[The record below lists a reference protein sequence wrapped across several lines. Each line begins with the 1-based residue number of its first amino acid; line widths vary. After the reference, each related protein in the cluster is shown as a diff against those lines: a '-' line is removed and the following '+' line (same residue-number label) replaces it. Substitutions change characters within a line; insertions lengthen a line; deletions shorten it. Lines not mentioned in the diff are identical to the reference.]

1 MNPFHAALLGILEG
15 LTEFLPVS
23 STGHLI
29 LLGESLGHNDDAAK
43 TLAIAIQAG
52 AVLAVIVYYR
62 KLLGDLVRGVL
73 RRDPEQ
79 IKLVVALFIAFL
91 PAAAVGFMLH
101 SFVKERLMGPV
112 PVAAA
117 LIVGGLIMIALPWI
131 LPKKDDA
138 EETLEVVTPKRALLI
153 GVCQCAA
160 LWPGFSRSMSTI
172 VGGQAAGLRA
182 KTAAQFSFLL
192 SIPVL
197 GSATALDLYKY
208 GDTLFANEGGAL
220 ALGVGMATAFVVS
233 LAVIAVFLR
242 YLAKFGLAPFG
253 YYRIALGVLVLFLAN
268 APS

>member
-1 MNPFHAALLGILEG
+1 VHPLHAALLGILEG

-29 LLGESLGHNDDAAK
+29 LLGESLGHTDDAAK
-43 TLAIAIQAG
+43 TLEIAIQAG
-52 AVLAVIVYYR
+52 AVLAVVVYYR
-62 KLLGDLVRGVL
+62 ALLLDLVRGVL
-73 RRDPEQ
+73 RRDPVQ
-79 IKLVVALFIAFL
+79 LRLMLALFIAFL
-91 PAAAVGFMLH
+91 PAAAVGFLLH
-101 SFVKERLMGPV
+101 DFVKDQLMGSV

-117 LIVGGLIMIALPWI
+117 LIVGGVIMIVMPYV
-131 LPKKDDA
+131 LPKHRHV
-138 EETLEVVTPKRALLI
+138 EETLEVVTPARALLI

-197 GSATALDLYKY
+197 GSATALDLYKN
-208 GDTLFANEGGAL
+208 GDTLFATEGGAL
-220 ALGVGMATAFVVS
+220 ALGIGLVTAFIVS

-242 YLAKFGLAPFG
+242 YLNKFGLAPFG
-253 YYRIALGVLVLFLAN
+253 YYRIALGILVLVLARG
-268 APS
+268 

>member
-1 MNPFHAALLGILEG
+1 MNPFHAVLLGILEG

-29 LLGESLGHNDDAAK
+29 LLGETLGHTDDAAK

-62 KLLGDLVRGVL
+62 ALLLELVRGVL
-73 RRDPEQ
+73 RRDPQ
-79 IKLVVALFIAFL
+79 QLRLVSALFIAFL
-91 PAAAVGFMLH
+91 PAAAVGFLLH
-101 SFVKERLMGPV
+101 SFVKARLMGAV

-117 LIVGGLIMIALPWI
+117 LIVGGLIMIALPYA
-131 LPKKDDA
+131 LPKRDDA
-138 EETLEVVTPKRALLI
+138 EESLEVVTPSRALLI

-208 GDTLFANEGGAL
+208 GDTLFSHEGGAL
-220 ALGVGMATAFVVS
+220 ALAIGLVTAFIVS

-242 YLAKFGLAPFG
+242 YLNRFGLAPFG
-253 YYRIALGVLVLFLAN
+253 YYRIALGVLVLFVAHH
-268 APS
+268 

>member
-1 MNPFHAALLGILEG
+1 MHPLHAALLGILEG

-29 LLGESLGHNDDAAK
+29 LLGESLGHTDDAAK
-43 TLAIAIQAG
+43 TLEIAIQAG

-62 KLLGDLVRGVL
+62 ALLLDLVRGVL

-79 IKLVVALFIAFL
+79 VRVVLALLIAFL
-91 PAAAVGFMLH
+91 PAAAVGFLLH
-101 SFVKERLMGPV
+101 GLVKERLMGAV

-117 LIVGGLIMIALPWI
+117 LIVGGLIMIVMPFLLPRRA
-131 LPKKDDA
+131 DA
-138 EETLEVVTPKRALLI
+138 EEETLRAVTPRRALLI

-172 VGGQAAGLRA
+172 VGGQMAGLRPS
-182 KTAAQFSFLL
+182 TAAQFSFLL

-197 GSATALDLYKY
+197 GSATALDLYKN
-208 GDTLFANEGGAL
+208 GDALFATEGGAL
-220 ALGVGMATAFVVS
+220 ALGIGLVTAFIVS

-242 YLAKFGLAPFG
+242 YLNKFGLAPFG
-253 YYRIALGVLVLFLAN
+253 YYRIALGILVLVLARG
-268 APS
+268 